1 RQAAIGGLPFSLEVF
16 IPSLVPI
23 ARFAAAT
30 GATLE
35 PAEEAKAQILL
46 EDVSALVTAY
56 CGRDFAW
63 HSNELVTLPVDWCRV
78 TWPNR
83 LKPVSTVHS
92 VSVDGEP
99 YTDYSVTL
107 AGLVLTGR
115 PTAEVDVTISYGYH
129 QVPGDVQAVVLSE
142 SLYKFNAEPG
152 ISQEQIGDLL
162 TDFSMSVPTLSRDA
176 KRSLR
181 RYRPMVRT
189 VAL

>member
-1 RQAAIGGLPFSLEVF
+1 LEVF
-16 IPSLVPI
+16 IPSLVPLS
-23 ARFAAAT
+23 RFAAAT
-30 GATLE
+30 GSTLE
-35 PAEEAKAQILL
+35 PAEEAKATVLL

-63 HSNELVTLPVDWCRV
+63 HAAELVTLPVDRCRV

-92 VSVDGEP
+92 VTVDGQP

-115 PTAEVDVTISYGYH
+115 PAAEVDVSLSYGY
-129 QVPGDVQAVVLSE
+129 QAVPGDVQAVVLSE
-142 SLYKFNAEPG
+142 ALYKFNAEPG
-152 ISQEQIGDLL
+152 VSQEQIGDLL
-162 TDFSMSVPTLSRDA
+162 TDYSIAVPTLSRDA
-176 KRSLR
+176 KRALR
-181 RYRPMVRT
+181 RYRPLVRT